1 MAKTIAV
8 TEAVK
13 SLAEAEAKFG
23 LQRHPDPQ
31 FFQEWV
37 DGLPALTDQAVA
49 DLDVMYR
56 RLAYHRAE
64 SELLEGA
71 VTLLVASPL
80 LEIAGFYDPPFKMR
94 SESAIELVIDDGEE
108 ILRGRIDLLI
118 LQNQFWVLVVESKKT
133 SISVRSAL
141 PQALAYMIA
150 SGQQQALS
158 TRNDDRSLFGM
169 ITNGDDVLFIKLM
182 PQPSPQYAL
191 SRSFSLYTLPSEAR
205 LVLQV
210 LKRIGLLITER
221 D

>member
-31 FFQEWV
+31 FFQEWG
-37 DGLPALTDQAVA
+37 DGLPTLTDLELVN
-49 DLDVMYR
+49 LDVMYR

-94 SESAIELVIDDGEE
+94 SETAIELVIDDREE

-118 LQNQFWVLVVESKKT
+118 LQDQFWVLVVESKKT

-141 PQALAYMIA
+141 PQVLAYMLA
-150 SGQQQALS
+150 SGQQQA
-158 TRNDDRSLFGM
+158 RNDERSLFGM
-169 ITNGDDVLFIKLM
+169 ITNRDDVLFIKLTQ
-182 PQPSPQYAL
+182 QPSPQYTL
-191 SRSFSLYTLPSEAR
+191 FRSFSLYTLPTEVRS
-205 LVLQV
+205 VLQI
-210 LKRIGLLITER
+210 LKRIGRLITGR
-221 D
+221 N